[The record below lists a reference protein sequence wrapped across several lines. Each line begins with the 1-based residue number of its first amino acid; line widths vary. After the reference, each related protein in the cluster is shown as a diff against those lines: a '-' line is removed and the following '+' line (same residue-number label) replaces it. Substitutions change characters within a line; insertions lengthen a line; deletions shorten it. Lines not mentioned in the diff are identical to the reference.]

1 VRIVSSADGRRRRGD
16 RSRAEILECVLQTA
30 STVGLENVTFGSIA
44 GELGLSKGN
53 LTVLFGDKTSLQ
65 LAAFEAAI
73 AKVIDLI
80 VKPALA
86 KRTPKARLRA
96 LVDGW
101 FGHIGNGL
109 FPGGCFL
116 FGTAHEFRARE
127 GPVREQVLFQMQ
139 RWRGL
144 FEREFAAAGARN
156 PAEAA
161 FSVISYQ
168 NSAHL
173 FLLLGDRASF
183 DRAHRGAR
191 RVVDNLGAT
200 S

>member
-1 VRIVSSADGRRRRGD
+1 MRIVQQDGRRRRGD
-16 RSRAEILECVLQTA
+16 RSRAEILDSVLRAA
-30 STVGLENVTFGSIA
+30 STDGLESITFGRIA

-65 LAAFEAAI
+65 LAAFDAAI
-73 AKVIDLI
+73 ARVIEYI

-86 KRTPKARLRA
+86 KRTPRARLRA

-101 FGHIGNGL
+101 FDHMGDRL

-116 FGTAHEFRARE
+116 FGTAHEFRARK
-127 GPVREQVLFQMQ
+127 GPVRDQVLLQME

-144 FEREFAAAGARN
+144 FEREFAAAGA
-156 PAEAA
+156 PDPKAAA

-183 DRAHRGAR
+183 ERARRGAR
-191 RVVDNLGAT
+191 RVIEHLGRTA
-200 S
+200 